1 MTRFFFIPEMG
12 CSGDM
17 VLGALADLGAGEE
30 MRSSI
35 KLALGVDVS
44 FKEVNK
50 HGVRAKILE
59 SDADEKCSPQKM
71 VELIRSSIDILG
83 FNDEQCDFAWNSFE
97 TIIEAERR
105 IQGFNEVRLSE
116 VGNIDTVV
124 DLVGSAVG
132 LAALGA
138 FNSDVITAPVAVGKK
153 PAPAAIEILKS
164 RKFRFYTKDI
174 EHELCTPTGASIM
187 VNIADGVGKIPL
199 VNVYREGCGGGK
211 KNFQFPNI
219 LRLRIL

>member
-1 MTRFFFIPEMG
+1 MAQFFFIPEMG

-30 MRSSI
+30 IRGSI
-35 KLALGVDVS
+35 RLALGVDVS

-59 SDADEKCSPQKM
+59 TDVDEKCSPQKI
-71 VELIRSSIDILG
+71 VEMIRSSADILG
-83 FNDEQCDFAWNSFE
+83 FDDEQCDFAWNTFE
-97 TIIEAERR
+97 TIIGAERR
-105 IQGFNEVRLSE
+105 IHGFDEVHLSE
-116 VGNIDTVV
+116 IGNMDTVV
-124 DLVGSAVG
+124 DIVGSAIG

-138 FNSDVITAPVAVGKK
+138 FESDVITAPLAVGNK

-164 RKFRFYTKDI
+164 RKFSFYTKDI

-187 VNIADGVGKIPL
+187 VNIADGVGKIP
-199 VNVYREGCGGGK
+199 VVDVYREGCGGGK
-211 KNFQFPNI
+211 RDFQFPNV